1 MARTYDETIREITH
15 FYVDNKID
23 VNNPPTPNVIQADI
37 LEKLKDA
44 FDVHNVQN
52 PEDKWKYI
60 HNLIPA
66 QIADIML
73 KLYDIAKISYTGDN
87 TDRERDILAIYQTDG
102 ENMGI
107 YVEDD
112 SVLYKTA
119 KKFRY
124 SLSDKDFNEVKQ
136 ILNREAPRKTRCNN
150 KDLIAVNNGI
160 FDYETKQLM
169 PFDPDFVFV
178 AKSKVNYYDDATNVK
193 IHNFD
198 DDTDW
203 DVESWMEE
211 LTDDPEVTNLLWQ
224 ILGAVVRP
232 NVPWN
237 KAAWFYSEK
246 GNNGKGTLCE
256 LMRQLCGSGTYA
268 SIPLSAFGQDFILE
282 QLINASAII
291 VDENDVGTFID
302 KAANLKA
309 VITGDTICI
318 NRKHKSHVAY
328 QFKGFMVQCL
338 NELPR
343 IKDKSDSFFRRQIF
357 VPFTKCFT
365 GRERKYIKNDYLNR
379 QDVLEYVLYKV
390 LNMNYYEFDEPK
402 SCTDALDAYKEY
414 NDPIRQFCSDV
425 LPDATWDLLPF
436 TFLYDIYK
444 EWFKRNAP
452 SGIVV
457 NSRAFQ
463 QEIKSVINT
472 NEDWTVPQNPQNKI
486 RTSCLMEG
494 DETLASEYGLVQ
506 WQRFERKAMYSGIVR
521 KNRKNNIPIIV
532 TK

>member
-1 MARTYDETIREITH
+1 MARTYDETIREITKE
-15 FYVDNKID
+15 YLETSINVT
-23 VNNPPTPNVIQADI
+23 NPPSPVDIQAD
-37 LEKLKDA
+37 LLDTLKVA
-44 FDVHNVQN
+44 FDVHNGQN

-87 TDRERDILAIYQTDG
+87 TDRERDILAIYQNDG

-124 SLSDKDFNEVKQ
+124 SLSDKDFNEVRQ

-237 KAAWFYSEK
+237 KAAWF
-246 GNNGKGTLCE
+246 
-256 LMRQLCGSGTYA
+256 
-268 SIPLSAFGQDFILE
+268 
-282 QLINASAII
+282 
-291 VDENDVGTFID
+291 
-302 KAANLKA
+302 
-309 VITGDTICI
+309 
-318 NRKHKSHVAY
+318 
-328 QFKGFMVQCL
+328 
-338 NELPR
+338 
-343 IKDKSDSFFRRQIF
+343 
-357 VPFTKCFT
+357 
-365 GRERKYIKNDYLNR
+365 
-379 QDVLEYVLYKV
+379 
-390 LNMNYYEFDEPK
+390 
-402 SCTDALDAYKEY
+402 
-414 NDPIRQFCSDV
+414 
-425 LPDATWDLLPF
+425 
-436 TFLYDIYK
+436 
-444 EWFKRNAP
+444 
-452 SGIVV
+452 
-457 NSRAFQ
+457 
-463 QEIKSVINT
+463 
-472 NEDWTVPQNPQNKI
+472 
-486 RTSCLMEG
+486 
-494 DETLASEYGLVQ
+494 
-506 WQRFERKAMYSGIVR
+506 
-521 KNRKNNIPIIV
+521 
-532 TK
+532 